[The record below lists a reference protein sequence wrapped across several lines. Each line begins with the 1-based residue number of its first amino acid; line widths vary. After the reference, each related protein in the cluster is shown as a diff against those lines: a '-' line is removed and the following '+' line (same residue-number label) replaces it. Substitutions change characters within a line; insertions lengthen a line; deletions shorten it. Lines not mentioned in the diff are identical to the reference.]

1 MKQVVKRTVPEWKRL
16 MRNSI
21 REGADVEGV
30 DEATRAEIDEVS
42 KEFPFFSN
50 EYYTGLIQEKD
61 DPIWKQII
69 PSMDEL
75 NDPNYYMSDALAEDG
90 DDSPVKHLTHRYP
103 DRVLFTVTYTCA
115 IYCRFCTRKRKVGKY
130 PIPPWRE
137 MEAVFDYLRE
147 HTEVRDVLLSGGDP
161 FLLSDAYLEKILANL
176 KAIPHIELIRVGS
189 KLPCVLPQRIT
200 PELCEML
207 KKYHPFY
214 VNTHFSHPR
223 ELTPEAELACNRLA
237 DAGIPLG
244 NQTVLLKGVNDD
256 AEILKEL
263 FLGLLKFRVK
273 PYYLYQADLVKGTH
287 KFRTDVAT
295 GLEIMKQLQGHITG
309 FAVPTYVI
317 DAPGGG
323 GKMAVG
329 PNRLVA
335 LDDDY
340 ATLQNFEG
348 KVFKYPAK
356 GDASSSEDWPNATNG
371 TIIQDYV

>member
-1 MKQVVKRTVPEWKRL
+1 

-21 REGADVEGV
+21 RKGADVEGI
-30 DEATRAEIDEVS
+30 DETTRAEIDEVS

-69 PSMDEL
+69 PSIDEL

-161 FLLSDAYLEKILANL
+161 FLLSDAYLEKILASL

-200 PELCEML
+200 PELCDML

-237 DAGIPLG
+237 DAGVPLG

-263 FLGLLKFRVK
+263 CLGLLKFRVK
-273 PYYLYQADLVKGTH
+273 PSTCT
-287 KFRTDVAT
+287 R
-295 GLEIMKQLQGHITG
+295 
-309 FAVPTYVI
+309 PTWLKALI
-317 DAPGGG
+317 SSGPTSPPGW
-323 GKMAVG
+323 
-329 PNRLVA
+329 R
-335 LDDDY
+335 
-340 ATLQNFEG
+340 
-348 KVFKYPAK
+348 
-356 GDASSSEDWPNATNG
+356 S
-371 TIIQDYV
+371 

>member
-1 MKQVVKRTVPEWKRL
+1 

-21 REGADVEGV
+21 RKGADVEGV
-30 DEATRAEIDEVS
+30 DDATRAEIDEVS
-42 KEFPFFSN
+42 KEYPFFSN

-75 NDPNYYMSDALAEDG
+75 NDPNFYMSDALAEDG
-90 DDSPVKHLTHRYP
+90 NDSPVKHLTHRYP

-130 PIPPWRE
+130 PVPPWRE

-161 FLLSDAYLEKILANL
+161 FLLSDDYLEKILAAL
-176 KAIPHIELIRVGS
+176 RAIPHIDIIRVGS

-200 PELCEML
+200 PELCDML

-214 VNTHFSHPR
+214 VNTHFNHPR

-237 DAGIPLG
+237 DAGVPLG
-244 NQTVLLKGVNDD
+244 NQTVLLKGINDD

-263 FLGLLKFRVK
+263 FLGLLRFRVK

-287 KFRTDVAT
+287 QFRTDVAV
-295 GLEIMKQLQGHITG
+295 GLEIMKKLQGHITG

-323 GKMAVG
+323 GKMSVG
-329 PNRLVA
+329 PNRLIE
-335 LDDDY
+335 LGEDY
-340 ATLQNFEG
+340 ATLENFEG
-348 KVFKYPAK
+348 KTFKYPAR
-356 GDASSSEDWPNATNG
+356 GSERSSENGENTTNG